1 MILIFFY
8 LYIFWIF
15 CVILIP
21 GIYNPIHAII
31 ILIFF
36 FFFGSFCLFLFGID
50 FLSLI
55 FLMIYIGAIIILFLF
70 FVMLLNIK
78 DIIRFQ
84 YIDFFGFLN
93 KQKFYLLFFFKI
105 FIVFLANLI
114 IPGFCILIWDWIWLN
129 FINLNYFYLVS
140 FVILELHELFQS
152 LISINY
158 FNSVEI
164 LGEVFFIQNGILI
177 LMLGVILFI
186 AMVGVI
192 IFTLNNK
199 IIFQLSN
206 NKKQFFEMQILYS
219 AIKVILSRVTRLRR
233 NKISL

>member
-1 MILIFFY
+1 M
-8 LYIFWIF
+8 
-15 CVILIP
+15 
-21 GIYNPIHAII
+21 
-31 ILIFF
+31 
-36 FFFGSFCLFLFGID
+36 
-50 FLSLI
+50 
-55 FLMIYIGAIIILFLF
+55 
-70 FVMLLNIK
+70 
-78 DIIRFQ
+78 
-84 YIDFFGFLN
+84 
-93 KQKFYLLFFFKI
+93 
-105 FIVFLANLI
+105 
-114 IPGFCILIWDWIWLN
+114 
-129 FINLNYFYLVS
+129 
-140 FVILELHELFQS
+140 ILELHELFRS

-177 LMLGVILFI
+177 LMLGVILFV

-233 NKISL
+233 NKIHF